1 LQNISG
7 LLSSADCTSSKQG
20 EQITPLHIEESE
32 DRQMGKW
39 DYEYEDEIIIE
50 EEPEESGYTLEDKMH
65 DCGMSWS
72 DFF

>member
-1 LQNISG
+1 
-7 LLSSADCTSSKQG
+7 
-20 EQITPLHIEESE
+20 
-32 DRQMGKW
+32 MGKW